1 MAPFP
6 LADFIG
12 KFGLYAVYLA
22 IGIGFGVA
30 LEMAG
35 FGISSKLTGQFY
47 LRDQTVFKVM
57 FSGVIVAM
65 VLTYGAVALGMLDF
79 NRIWV
84 PPTFLWPTIVGGFL
98 IGVGFLVGGFCP
110 GTSLVGAAS
119 GKIDAFF
126 YIGGILTGI
135 VIFGETF
142 DRVEQFYHSGDLGR
156 FTIPD
161 WLGVDTGIVVFV
173 VAVVGILL
181 IYGAEQL
188 ERVANGVSRAE
199 FKASAWRFVGAGV
212 VGALALG
219 VMLLGEPTEAQLWAR
234 VAPVKE
240 PLLAERQVQI
250 HPAELRSLYYNPLVN
265 LVMLDVRAEADYNL
279 FHLRDALRVEPA
291 MLLEQVPDLM
301 AMPEES
307 VFVLMSNDETLAT
320 ESWKQL
326 VSRDVRN
333 IYILEGGINNWLAV
347 YGEGSENASTDTSA
361 PMPVRAWPAADEQ
374 LRYHFTAALG
384 AAAPTATPS
393 QHDVG
398 VEYTPK
404 VQMMKK
410 APTGGGGCG

>member
-6 LADFIG
+6 LADYIG
-12 KFGLYAVYLA
+12 QYGLYAVYLL

-35 FGISSKLTGQFY
+35 FGISTKLTGQFY
-47 LRDQTVFKVM
+47 FRDQTVFKVM
-57 FSGVIVAM
+57 FTGVIVAM
-65 VLTYGAVALGMLDF
+65 VLTYGASALGLLDF
-79 NRIWV
+79 NRVWV
-84 PPTFLWPTIVGGFL
+84 PPTYLWPIIVGGFL
-98 IGVGFLVGGFCP
+98 IGVGFLIGGFCP

-142 DRVEQFYHSGDLGR
+142 ARVEQFYIAGDMGR
-156 FTIPD
+156 LTIPD
-161 WLGVDTGIVVFV
+161 WLGVNSGIVIFV
-173 VAVVGILL
+173 IASVAVLL
-181 IYGAEQL
+181 IYGSEQL
-188 ERVANGVSRAE
+188 ERVANGVPRSE
-199 FKASAWRFVGAGV
+199 FKASRWRFVGAGALV
-212 VGALALG
+212 VVAFG
-219 VMLLGEPTEAQLWAR
+219 VMLLGEPSEAQLWAR
-234 VAPVKE
+234 VAPEKE

-265 LVMLDVRAEADYNL
+265 LVMLDVRDEADYNI
-279 FHLRDALRVEPA
+279 FHLRDALNADPDELVT
-291 MLLEQVPDLM
+291 QVPDLL
-301 AMPEES
+301 ALPEET
-307 VFVLMSNDETLAT
+307 VFVLMGNDEAHAT
-320 ESWKQL
+320 DVWKQL
-326 VSRDVRN
+326 VSREVRN

-347 YGEGSENASTDTSA
+347 YGEGMSPGA
-361 PMPVRAWPAADEQ
+361 PPPPQVAEEER

-393 QHDVG
+393 QHDDG
-398 VEYTPK
+398 IEFTPK